1 MLIDFLILNKN
12 NRILP
17 SMKEMNRNKMEI
29 LGLMSGTSLDGLD
42 IAHVSFEFQGDKI
55 HYELQHAHTYRLDD
69 TLLIQLHHAT
79 KMSAEQLFILD
90 KQLGRFFADCV
101 QLFINEKGLEKSQI
115 DAIASHGQTIF
126 HQPQNGF
133 THQIGCG
140 STIAFLTGIPV
151 INDFRNLDVITGGQ
165 GAPLVPLGD
174 FELFANEAESFL
186 NLGGFA
192 NISFKKNN
200 VIQAFD
206 IAPANLPSNILMQ
219 QIGELFDRDG
229 EKAKSGEL
237 NQSLL
242 DSLNSLP
249 FYASNG
255 PKSLGTEWL
264 NREYMPLFNQTDS
277 LENLL
282 RTHTEHVAF
291 QVAHILND
299 ESINSVYITGG
310 GAKNAF
316 FIERLSHHYKGKCLI
331 PSNQIIDFKEAIV
344 FAFLGARY
352 LRGETTNVPSVTGA
366 SKALCT
372 GVFHRGG

>member
-12 NRILP
+12 NRSLP

-55 HYELQHAHTYRLDD
+55 DY
-69 TLLIQLHHAT
+69 QLHHTHTFSLDESLLEKLNQAT

-90 KQLGRFFADCV
+90 KELGKYFAECV
-101 QLFINEKGLEKSQI
+101 RQFMDKHHLDKSQI

-133 THQIGCG
+133 TLQIACG
-140 STIAFLTGIPV
+140 STIAFHTGIPV
-151 INDFRNLDVITGGQ
+151 INDFRTLDVIAGGQ
-165 GAPLVPLGD
+165 GAPLVPIGD
-174 FELFANEAESFL
+174 FELFSAEAESFL

-219 QIGELFDRDG
+219 QIGELFDRNG
-229 EKAKSGEL
+229 EKARLGEI
-237 NQSLL
+237 NQTLL
-242 DSLNSLP
+242 EALNSLP
-249 FYASNG
+249 FYSSKG

-264 NREYMPLFNQTDS
+264 HQEYMPILNQTDA

-282 RTHTEHVAF
+282 RTHIEHVAI
-291 QVAHILND
+291 QVAKILND
-299 ESINSVYITGG
+299 EGLSSVYITGG
-310 GAKNAF
+310 GAKNSF
-316 FIERLSHHYKGKCLI
+316 FIERLSHYYKGKCII
-331 PSNQIIDFKEAIV
+331 PSIQIIDFKEALV

-352 LRGETTNVPSVTGA
+352 LRNETTNVPSVTGA
-366 SKALCT
+366 TTALCT
-372 GVFHRGG
+372 GVYHRGR